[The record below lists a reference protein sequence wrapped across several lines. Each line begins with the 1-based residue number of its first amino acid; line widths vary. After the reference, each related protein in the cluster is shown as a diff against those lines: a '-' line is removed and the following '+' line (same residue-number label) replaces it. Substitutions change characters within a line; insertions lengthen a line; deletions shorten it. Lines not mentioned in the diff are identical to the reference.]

1 MTAKCPY
8 RGLQPLSK
16 EDQPFFA
23 GRDKEVQVV
32 LSNLYGSSLTVLY
45 GESGVGKTSLIR
57 AGLLPEL
64 ETDQRAAAILFRDW
78 QSPDF
83 ERQLRNEVLQSLLA
97 SINRARSA
105 AQPEEAS
112 LSMDK
117 LKEAF
122 YVGLELSSPNDLYT
136 LPFQRFIQE
145 SSAAFYGKVF
155 FIFDQF
161 EEYIYYHP
169 LESGGSQFDAA
180 LASAINDRHISASF
194 LLSLRED
201 GLGKLDRLRG
211 RIPDLLGN
219 IVRLEHLDRDG
230 AQRAIEKPLEVFNEG
245 KPLTVEAAPEL
256 KETLLEQVN
265 ADRLETDESEEK
277 NGVDLRRA
285 DGGARYKAVALQAV
299 LTRLWDADVGPL
311 LEKEETTTG
320 VVQLKLE
327 TLCTLAKNKKE
338 PDETEV
344 HCLVRTYFDEKLK
357 LIDHDEAEAATEI
370 LRGLVR
376 GGGHKRART
385 VPSLAKETALPKEQV
400 EALLIKLSSP
410 PFTILRV
417 LKGNKETLYELNHD
431 VMSFAIMDWSN
442 RQRLR
447 FHEEELQN
455 RRRRRMT
462 FVLLITSAMILIGA
476 ALMIAHVQRLKKEI
490 TDQASL
496 VTQKQTE
503 IDELSKRQAVI
514 VEYSANPAEIDNVAQ
529 VLKRARFLATAQTPS
544 PAALLINTLLYGKK
558 AKLDDVKAL
567 AINLIDA
574 GVGLRMIDT
583 IKGARASE
591 ALIQLVGTS
600 AASHDAVLVSSQIE
614 SLAPRPGPDGP
625 GLAPVSTAG
634 AKALLFMSES
644 QRNAVSRVVA
654 VLKEVGYS
662 IPSPL
667 SAGEHGQPIYTQIR
681 YFRINDKAEADF
693 LAKLLAPFDREVLPN
708 YLHDPQ
714 NSARTTPVFEIWLGP
729 KAFAGEANANDVTI
743 SRVFIHAGPKS
754 TELAQKL
761 RARLEASGAWVSISQ
776 ASQESA
782 LGRVEY
788 ADSAPQDATEAAT
801 LLGALKQLGVSP
813 LAETP
818 EPAKIESRPRR
829 FEIYLPK
836 IAN

>member
-1 MTAKCPY
+1 MKARCPY
-8 RGLQPLSK
+8 RGLQPLSR

-23 GRDKEVQVV
+23 GREKEVQVV
-32 LSNLYGSSLTVLY
+32 LSNIYGSSLTVLY

-57 AGLLPEL
+57 AGLLPAL
-64 ETDQRAAAILFRDW
+64 EADKRAAGILFRDW
-78 QSPDF
+78 QRPDF
-83 ERQLRNEVLQSLLA
+83 ERRLRDEVLQALLA

-105 AQPEEAS
+105 HPDEAS
-112 LSMDK
+112 LSMNK

-122 YVGLELSSPNDLYT
+122 CVGLELPSPEELYT
-136 LPFQRFIQE
+136 LPFHRFIQE

-169 LESGGSQFDAA
+169 LESDGYRFDTA
-180 LASAINDRHISASF
+180 LASAINDRQISASF

-219 IVRLEHLDRDG
+219 IVRLEHLDRAG
-230 AQRAIEKPLEVFNEG
+230 AQRAIEKPLEIFSEG
-245 KPLTVEAAPEL
+245 KTFAVEAAPEL

-265 ADRLETDESEEK
+265 ADRLETDESEETD
-277 NGVDLRRA
+277 GADLRRG
-285 DGGARYKAVALQAV
+285 DGGARYKVVALQAV
-299 LTRLWDADVGPL
+299 LTQLWDADVEPL
-311 LEKEETTTG
+311 LGRKGTLTG
-320 VVQLKLE
+320 VVRLKLE
-327 TLCTLAKNKKE
+327 TLCTLTKNKKE

-357 LIDHDEAEAATEI
+357 LINHDEAEAATEI

-385 VPSLAKETALPKEQV
+385 VQSLAKETALSKEKV
-400 EALLIKLSSP
+400 EAVLINLSSE
-410 PFTILRV
+410 PFTILRA

-442 RQRLR
+442 RQRLG
-447 FHEEELQN
+447 FHEEELRH
-455 RRRRRMT
+455 RRRRRLT
-462 FVLLITSAMILIGA
+462 LGLLVTSGMILIGA
-476 ALMIAHVQRLKKEI
+476 AFMIAHVQRLKKEI

-496 VTQKQTE
+496 VTQKQAE

-514 VEYSANPAEIDNVAQ
+514 VEYFANPADIDNVAQ
-529 VLKRARFLATAQTPS
+529 VLKRARFLVTAKAPS
-544 PAALLINTLLYGKK
+544 PPALSINTLLYGKK

-567 AINLIDA
+567 AIDLIDA
-574 GVGLRMIDT
+574 GIGLRMIDT

-600 AASHDAVLVSSQIE
+600 AAAHDAVLTTSQIE
-614 SLAPRPGPDGP
+614 SLAPTQGPDGA

-634 AKALLFMSES
+634 AKALLFVSES
-644 QRNAVSRVVA
+644 QRDAVSRVVA
-654 VLKEVGYS
+654 VLKEVDYTV
-662 IPSPL
+662 PAPL
-667 SAGEHGQPIYTQIR
+667 GAGDGQPIYTQIR
-681 YFRINDKAEADF
+681 YFRVNDKAEADF
-693 LAKLLAPFDREVLPN
+693 LAKLLAPFDREALPN

-729 KAFAGEANANDVTI
+729 KALAGDANANDVTI
-743 SRVFIHAGPKS
+743 SRIFIHAGPKT

-776 ASQESA
+776 PSQESV
-782 LGRVEY
+782 LGRIEY
-788 ADSAPQDATEAAT
+788 SDRAPEDATEAAT
-801 LLGALKQLGVSP
+801 LLGTLKQLGVSP

-836 IAN
+836 VAN